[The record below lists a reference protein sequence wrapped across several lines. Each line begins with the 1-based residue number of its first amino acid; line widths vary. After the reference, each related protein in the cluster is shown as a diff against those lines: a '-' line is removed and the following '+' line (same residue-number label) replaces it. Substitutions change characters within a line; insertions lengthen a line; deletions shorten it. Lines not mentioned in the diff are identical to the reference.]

1 VLLELCSELCTSS
14 LAVGYAYAWCAHSP
28 CRCTYSLC
36 YIATG
41 VAALLELCSEP
52 LYIISSTRLEFG
64 RRAGIDTAAMIAKC
78 GVTLLLV
85 LYSSLHPAL
94 VFAASQLAF
103 SCVVL
108 GGYLMYGAQLW
119 SQVGTGVGCQQ
130 YAVPCSSS

>member
-1 VLLELCSELCTSS
+1 VYPLTLLLLCSAPLYSS
-14 LAVGYAYAWCAHSP
+14 S
-28 CRCTYSLC
+28 
-36 YIATG
+36 ATG

-64 RRAGIDTAAMIAKC
+64 RRAGIDTAAMITKC

-85 LYSSLHPAL
+85 LHSNLQPAL

-108 GGYLMYGAQLW
+108 GGYLLYGAQLW
-119 SQVGTGVGCQQ
+119 SQVGTAIGC
-130 YAVPCSSS
+130 VL